1 MHQDSKTRAAWDE
14 LPSGLHLAVEDV
26 LGDVVIEASSQSDG
40 FSPGSADRV
49 RTASGSRAFVKAVD
63 RLRHSG
69 TYDLHRRELAVM
81 ERIPAGVSAPRLLGS
96 YVTDEWV
103 GLVLEDIE
111 GAHPGAA
118 ADGRDVDA
126 VLDALAGFPRIAAGD
141 PAVLPDAAAE
151 FAGDA
156 EGWCRLETEGV
167 IGELPEWVQGAYDRI
182 LAAADRVAE
191 ATAGEHLQHLDCRAD
206 NVILDRDGVAWIIDW
221 PWAGIGA
228 RWTDGACYL
237 FDVRMRGE
245 AIDVEEV
252 LGRHPLF
259 DGVADADIDSLIA
272 ALTGGYLFKSRLPA
286 PPGMPTLREFQR
298 QEALTGIAWL
308 QERWA

>member
-1 MHQDSKTRAAWDE
+1 MAGPESRD
-14 LPSGLHLAVEDV
+14 
-26 LGDVVIEASSQSDG
+26 
-40 FSPGSADRV
+40 
-49 RTASGSRAFVKAVD
+49 GSR
-63 RLRHSG
+63 
-69 TYDLHRRELAVM
+69 
-81 ERIPAGVSAPRLLGS
+81 
-96 YVTDEWV
+96 
-103 GLVLEDIE
+103 DIE
-111 GAHPGAA
+111 GAHPGAT

-126 VLDALAGFPRIAAGD
+126 VLDALAGIPRIAAGD

-167 IGELPEWVQGAYDRI
+167 IGELPEWVQGAYGRI
-182 LAAADRVAE
+182 LAAVDRVAE

-206 NVILDRDGVAWIIDW
+206 NVILDRDGAAWIIDW

-252 LGRHPLF
+252 LGLHPLF